1 MKNIKLLT
9 ILIPSHNRGLQLIK
23 FINKFY
29 FFKNKID
36 LVIVNDGSNHSIFYK
51 KVGLLC
57 KKHSFTK
64 YFELNKNYGQSYAT
78 NYGLS
83 KVLTKFV
90 WLLDDDDQI
99 SKNTLMKILYIL
111 KTNPNINALLLPMS
125 IFSKGKKIKTVYP
138 KYEDHLFKNLRNKA
152 QKVNTSCSIFN
163 KNKLIKIGGLDPKLM
178 GGTDTDL
185 FLRFSKK
192 FEFRIAHVFPVR
204 VNVDTSNKTYNF
216 MIQQKSKIYF
226 IKKNWKII
234 SFKRKLYYL
243 SSFIMFFPLLIK
255 LQLTFKQLKKNG

>member
-1 MKNIKLLT
+1 MKNVKSLS
-9 ILIPSHNRGLQLIK
+9 ILIPSYNRGLQLIRL
-23 FINKFY
+23 INKFN
-29 FFKNKID
+29 FLKEKID
-36 LVIVNDGSNHSIFYK
+36 IIIVNDGSNHSMFYK
-51 KVGLLC
+51 KVNLLC
-57 KKHSFTK
+57 KKHSFAK
-64 YFELNKNYGQSYAT
+64 YFELNKNFGQSYAT

-125 IFSKGKKIKTVYP
+125 IFLGGKKIKTIYP
-138 KYEDHLFKNLRNKA
+138 KYKDHLYENLRNKA
-152 QKVNTSCSIFN
+152 QTVNTSCSIFN

-178 GGTDTDL
+178 GGTDTDI

-192 FEFRIAHVFPVR
+192 FTFRIAHVYPVR
-204 VNVDTSNKTYNF
+204 VNVDKSNKTYNF
-216 MIQQKSKIYF
+216 LLQQKSKIYF

-243 SSFIMFFPLLIK
+243 CSFIMFFPLLIK
-255 LQLTFKQLKKNG
+255 FQLIIKQLKNNG